1 MSEDDDELFNEDEGF
16 RDFDRLSHLLL
27 EHVGDF
33 AEAEGV
39 ADEILA
45 LLLLRL
51 SLTIRMMS
59 YAMSVTKPSGGG
71 LRLDLDRF
79 RRDADE
85 LIREMKKDAD
95 KFIARAKVT
104 LAAVDLGEQED
115 ET

>member
-1 MSEDDDELFNEDEGF
+1 MSDDDDDLFNEDEG
-16 RDFDRLSHLLL
+16 RRNFDRLSHLLF
-27 EHVGDF
+27 ERVGDF

-59 YAMSVTKPSGGG
+59 YAMSVAKPSGGG

-95 KFIARAKVT
+95 QFIARAKVT
-104 LAAVDLGEQED
+104 MAAVDLGEQED